1 MGYNR
6 PIYYEEIIINRRN
19 SNNYRA
25 IFVIL

>member
-1 MGYNR
+1 MGYNWLV
-6 PIYYEEIIINRRN
+6 YYEEIIINRRN